1 MKINTK
7 YQIGEGVYV
16 FNDNKLQK
24 MNIKGIYANVFTIY
38 PKDGPQLKTE
48 INYQLTKTGP
58 TGKPDTSMEGSVE
71 EGLVYDSVENAKD
84 NVVVEE

>member
-7 YQIGEGVYV
+7 YQIGDGVYV

-24 MNIKGIYANVFTIY
+24 MEIKGIYVNVFTIY

-48 INYQLTKTGP
+48 INYQLTNLQDFAP
-58 TGKPDTSMEGSVE
+58 NSDMEGSVE

>member
-7 YQIGEGVYV
+7 YQIGDGVYV

-24 MNIKGIYANVFTIY
+24 MEVKGIYVQVFTVY
-38 PKDGPQLKTE
+38 PKDKAQLKTE
-48 INYQLTKTGP
+48 INYELTNLQDFIP
-58 TGKPDTSMEGSVE
+58 NANMEGSVE
-71 EGLVYDSVENAKD
+71 EGLVYNSVEDAKD

>member
-1 MKINTK
+1 M
-7 YQIGEGVYV
+7 E
-16 FNDNKLQK
+16 
-24 MNIKGIYANVFTIY
+24 IKGIYVNVFTIY

-48 INYQLTKTGP
+48 INYQLTNLQDFAP
-58 TGKPDTSMEGSVE
+58 NSDMEGSVE

>member
-24 MNIKGIYANVFTIY
+24 MEIKGIYVNVFTIY

-48 INYQLTKTGP
+48 INYQLTNLQDFAP
-58 TGKPDTSMEGSVE
+58 NSDMEGSVE

>member
-24 MNIKGIYANVFTIY
+24 MEIKGIYVNVFTIY

-48 INYQLTKTGP
+48 INYQLTNLQDFAP
-58 TGKPDTSMEGSVE
+58 NSDMEGS
-71 EGLVYDSVENAKD
+71 VYDSVENAKD
-84 NVVVEE
+84 NVVVEG

>member
-7 YQIGEGVYV
+7 YQIGDGVYV

-24 MNIKGIYANVFTIY
+24 MEVKGIYTNVFTVY

-48 INYQLTKTGP
+48 INYQLTN
-58 TGKPDTSMEGSVE
+58 MEGSVE
-71 EGLVYDSVENAKD
+71 EELVYDSVENAKD

>member
-24 MNIKGIYANVFTIY
+24 MEIKGIYVNVFTIY

-48 INYQLTKTGP
+48 INYQLTNLQDFAP
-58 TGKPDTSMEGSVE
+58 NSDMEGS
-71 EGLVYDSVENAKD
+71 VYDSVENAKD

>member
-24 MNIKGIYANVFTIY
+24 MEIKGIYVNVFTIY

-48 INYQLTKTGP
+48 INYQLTNLQDFAP
-58 TGKPDTSMEGSVE
+58 NSDMEGSVE

-84 NVVVEE
+84 NVVVEG

>member
-7 YQIGEGVYV
+7 YQIGDGVYV

-24 MNIKGIYANVFTIY
+24 MEIKGIYANVFTIY

-48 INYQLTKTGP
+48 INYQLTN
-58 TGKPDTSMEGSVE
+58 MEGSVE

>member
-24 MNIKGIYANVFTIY
+24 MEIKGIYVNVFTIY

-48 INYQLTKTGP
+48 INYQLTNLQDFAP
-58 TGKPDTSMEGSVE
+58 NSDMEGSVE
-71 EGLVYDSVENAKD
+71 EGLVYDSVENAKE
-84 NVVVEE
+84 NVIVVE

>member
-7 YQIGEGVYV
+7 YQIGDGVYV

-24 MNIKGIYANVFTIY
+24 MEIKGIYANIFTIY

-48 INYQLTKTGP
+48 INYQLTN
-58 TGKPDTSMEGSVE
+58 MEGSVE
-71 EGLVYDSVENAKD
+71 EELVYDSVENAKD

>member
-7 YQIGEGVYV
+7 YQIGDGVYV

-24 MNIKGIYANVFTIY
+24 MEVKGIYVQVFTIY
-38 PKDGPQLKTE
+38 PKDEAQLKTE
-48 INYQLTKTGP
+48 INYELTNLQDFIP
-58 TGKPDTSMEGSVE
+58 NSNMEGSVE
-71 EGLVYDSVENAKD
+71 EGLVYNSVEDAKD

>member
-24 MNIKGIYANVFTIY
+24 MNIKGIYAHLFTIY